1 LGNSGSWEWLSE
13 QHVGHNA
20 RVAGGGAC
28 SHFANGGVNG
38 GYRFRAV
45 FRP

>member
-1 LGNSGSWEWLSE
+1 LGNSGNWEWLSE
-13 QHVGHNA
+13 QHSNSGA
-20 RVAGGGAC
+20 RIAGYHAC
-28 SHFANGGVNG
+28 SFFGGNGVNN